1 LITYFGRLRLMS
13 DTRDLINAR
22 AVVAGDAEAAGDA

>member
-1 LITYFGRLRLMS
+1 LMS
-13 DTRDLINAR
+13 DRRDLINAR